1 MAIFKEQEISKNV
14 AKTQDNT
21 TLEHSRLTEIVHLVN
36 QDLKQTADTAIA
48 NNFTNIFDNFVR
60 EETKLPGIRPVEAS
74 EPSGISGNSQ
84 FLSTIMS
91 APVNQESPVCGDA
104 KEVLTKDLDASK
116 QIIKMKVPERVDF
129 GEKITIN
136 WSHTGTPHPCDWV
149 AMYAEGKA
157 TSDSDYY
164 NWQWVPVVT
173 NSVLTPIVFDAPYSA
188 ASNFYFKY
196 FSNRSYVCC
205 AESEVV
211 KVGPIFNIQVEK
223 CVETKNQSNL
233 FSATLRVTQ
242 EGGKECSHLWIALYA
257 NGVQNLKN
265 FLTYQYC
272 SVGKDIVMSIPKS
285 GAWTFKLFPFKSY
298 EPICSL
304 PYFIDGED
312 KIQLQLVGNQFII
325 SYHIKTMSL
334 DQRPWMGIYEVPD
347 KTGLW
352 KRYKYAQN
360 FEGATTIEVG
370 NLPSG
375 QYEARLLDYDTSN
388 VFAKSEI
395 VIV

>member
-1 MAIFKEQEISKNV
+1 
-14 AKTQDNT
+14 
-21 TLEHSRLTEIVHLVN
+21 
-36 QDLKQTADTAIA
+36 
-48 NNFTNIFDNFVR
+48 
-60 EETKLPGIRPVEAS
+60 
-74 EPSGISGNSQ
+74 
-84 FLSTIMS
+84 
-91 APVNQESPVCGDA
+91 
-104 KEVLTKDLDASK
+104 
-116 QIIKMKVPERVDF
+116 
-129 GEKITIN
+129 
-136 WSHTGTPHPCDWV
+136 
-149 AMYAEGKA
+149 
-157 TSDSDYY
+157 
-164 NWQWVPVVT
+164 
-173 NSVLTPIVFDAPYSA
+173 
-188 ASNFYFKY
+188 
-196 FSNRSYVCC
+196 
-205 AESEVV
+205 
-211 KVGPIFNIQVEK
+211 
-223 CVETKNQSNL
+223 
-233 FSATLRVTQ
+233 
-242 EGGKECSHLWIALYA
+242 
-257 NGVQNLKN
+257 
-265 FLTYQYC
+265 
-272 SVGKDIVMSIPKS
+272 MSIPKS